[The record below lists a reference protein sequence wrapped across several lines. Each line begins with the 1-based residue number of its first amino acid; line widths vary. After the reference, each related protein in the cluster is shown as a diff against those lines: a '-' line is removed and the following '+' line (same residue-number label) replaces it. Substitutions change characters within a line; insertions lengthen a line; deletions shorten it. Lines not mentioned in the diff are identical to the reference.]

1 MSIKGKDNYHDLD
14 KHVSLKKSLAEEAQR
29 KRQELLNDV
38 KSAHL

>member
-1 MSIKGKDNYHDLD
+1 
-14 KHVSLKKSLAEEAQR
+14 VSLKKSLAEEAQR